1 MAAIAR
7 TAGAAATAMEALMH
21 AADITATSSQE
32 EATID
37 RPLTTREDT
46 TRYLTRPLIKKQ
58 TKFIM
63 TLIY

>member
-7 TAGAAATAMEALMH
+7 TAGATATAMEALMH

-46 TRYLTRPLIKKQ
+46 TRYLTRPLCIKLEKL
-58 TKFIM
+58 KN
-63 TLIY
+63 